1 MTEASGP
8 HEYLVYTNL
17 LLLTSFPLCKLFNQL
32 RSKYVLLLHC
42 SAAIGTTGTTTC
54 FSADAFCSHFQQEQD
69 VICTYL
75 YILQSVMQFSQAQK
89 SYMKIL
95 AIQGY
100 SVELITVST
109 MSLFFSEMINGT
121 HSTTC
126 FFFTSTVFWQKE
138 KQTLFFPFKIA
149 PLGIFIRCNITSK
162 RLHLG

>member
-126 FFFTSTVFWQKE
+126 FFFYLNSILAE
-138 KQTLFFPFKIA
+138 REANPFFPLQNSTTGNFHQMQHY
-149 PLGIFIRCNITSK
+149 L
-162 RLHLG
+162 